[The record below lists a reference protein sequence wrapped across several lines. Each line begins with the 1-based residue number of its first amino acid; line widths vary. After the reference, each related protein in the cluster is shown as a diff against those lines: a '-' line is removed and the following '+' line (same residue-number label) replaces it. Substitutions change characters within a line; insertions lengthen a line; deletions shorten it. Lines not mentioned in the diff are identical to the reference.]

1 MEFDKLTPE
10 EQERTREFWRL
21 TKQPPEYFNN
31 IINSG
36 MCNSIITGYIL
47 LASQNAADVN
57 RIAAHIFDDYSAEQA
72 REREK
77 RG

>member
-21 TKQPPEYFNN
+21 KKQP
-31 IINSG
+31 
-36 MCNSIITGYIL
+36 
-47 LASQNAADVN
+47 
-57 RIAAHIFDDYSAEQA
+57 

-77 RG
+77 SG